1 MARQRSV
8 DLEGIKAEYIT
19 TDISQ
24 RQLARKY
31 GISASTISRRAAEE
45 HWCDLRADYE
55 RNMTAKAVQKA
66 EARASTARANS
77 IVSLQ
82 QSADKMVDVVAQVFE
97 DAEQFHRHV
106 VVEKEGFSQ
115 KSVEK
120 RFEKYDTRAMRDVTA
135 MIRDLAAAVRDLHE
149 IPTLIERSA
158 MDIAAERLKLE
169 QRKVANEEHKGE
181 AEDIKIVF
189 EKDENEEF
197 SV

>member
-8 DLEGIKAEYIT
+8 DLESIKLEYIT

-24 RQLARKY
+24 RLLARKY
-31 GISASTISRRAAEE
+31 GIAASTISRRAADE
-45 HWCDLRADYE
+45 HWCDLRADYK
-55 RNMTAKAVQKA
+55 RKMTAKAVQKV
-66 EARASTARANS
+66 EARTSTARAGS

-106 VVEKEGFSQ
+106 VVEKEGFNQ
-115 KSVEK
+115 TSVEK
-120 RFEKYDTRAMRDVTA
+120 RFDKYDTRAMRDVTA

-169 QRKVANEEHKGE
+169 QRKVEQADKDANEGIE
-181 AEDIKIVF
+181 IVLVG
-189 EKDENEEF
+189 DELEEY
-197 SV
+197 SK